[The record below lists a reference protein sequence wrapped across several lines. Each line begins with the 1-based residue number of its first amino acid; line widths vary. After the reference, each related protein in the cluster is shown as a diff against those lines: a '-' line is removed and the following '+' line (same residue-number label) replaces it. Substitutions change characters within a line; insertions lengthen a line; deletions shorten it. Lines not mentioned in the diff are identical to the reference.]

1 MSERRIFLS
10 YSWDDKTE
18 ANHIDNIFM
27 RFNIELT
34 RDIRDLKYDVNIH
47 AFMDNLQKHDKLLL
61 FVSDS
66 YLRSVNCM
74 YEAAKALD
82 IPEKIVIIVKEG
94 VNLWDVGYKAE
105 LLSYWEQEY
114 QKTSTWDAIYF
125 QQEIEDTKLAYSSI
139 GRFIDF
145 AKQNIRMNENT
156 LDFDILFKELQVE
169 RQYPTVI
176 TDEVFDWVAR
186 YPNARLSDVSWLIG
200 DLYSSKKIRIS
211 DYPEIPDN
219 ETDYLFKSIDFASE
233 KNGITL
239 NLAVTDRDTGRDINI
254 RYSRLVEIEENDL
267 RSESHSKYYL
277 RCENPAKKQQYYEA
291 VKRKDNG
298 FSDVQDIERISHGY
312 TDTFRITLFR

>member
-156 LDFDILFKELQVE
+156 LDFDILFKELQYRGVGIF
-169 RQYPTVI
+169 PT
-176 TDEVFDWVAR
+176 R
-186 YPNARLSDVSWLIG
+186 WLHQ
-200 DLYSSKKIRIS
+200 R
-211 DYPEIPDN
+211 
-219 ETDYLFKSIDFASE
+219 
-233 KNGITL
+233 
-239 NLAVTDRDTGRDINI
+239 TGGGTAFR
-254 RYSRLVEIEENDL
+254 VC
-267 RSESHSKYYL
+267 
-277 RCENPAKKQQYYEA
+277 RC
-291 VKRKDNG
+291 G
-298 FSDVQDIERISHGY
+298 
-312 TDTFRITLFR
+312 